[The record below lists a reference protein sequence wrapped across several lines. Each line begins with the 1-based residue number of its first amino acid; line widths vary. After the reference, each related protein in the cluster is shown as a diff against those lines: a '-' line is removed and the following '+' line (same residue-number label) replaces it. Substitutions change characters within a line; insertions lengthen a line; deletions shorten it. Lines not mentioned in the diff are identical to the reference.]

1 MKIILLL
8 TAFLSFS
15 AAANEMAMRRT
26 IVYIDELNQNG
37 MMSFVGCD
45 PNDPN
50 APAYCKDLY
59 GYICSVKKTN
69 NGLAALDR
77 DLNGRYWRNLPNG
90 ASHRQFNDMARTT
103 HQISEDSV
111 FNVTQ
116 VMRDDI
122 RNALTDTK
130 TALKQFITST
140 PLISSENRTRMAA
153 AVDNV
158 NLRYGR
164 EYIDRIVNHAKAQN
178 PNIPEDQIRTQ
189 AYQMYMGACGVNG
202 LEVNAFYEGGSIV
215 LCPGLMISMKDYGA
229 DKTQML
235 AALRFTLGHEIG
247 HAIDAAEFP
256 EVYSNMGSCY
266 ASVSGNSSVW
276 QGETAGEISADY
288 WGAIALT
295 SNHVRDN
302 KLNLSNTD
310 NNARIVALSVDGFCT
325 EAPTAASPHP
335 EGSFRV
341 NQSIG
346 RHPYIAR
353 ALGCD
358 SISSSTP
365 YCGLQGRYVP

>member
-1 MKIILLL
+1 MKMILLL
-8 TAFLSFS
+8 TTFLSFS
-15 AAANEMAMRRT
+15 AAATEMAMRKT
-26 IVYIDELNQNG
+26 VVYIDELNQNG
-37 MMSFVGCD
+37 VMSFVGCD

-59 GYICSVKKTN
+59 GYICSVRKTN
-69 NGLAALDR
+69 NGLGALDR
-77 DLNGRYWRNLPNG
+77 DLNTRYWRNLPNG
-90 ASHRQFNDMARTT
+90 ATNNQFNDMARTT

-111 FNVTQ
+111 YNITD

-140 PLISSENRTRMAA
+140 PLISSQNQSRMAA
-153 AVDNV
+153 AVDGV

-164 EYIDRIVNHAKAQN
+164 EYIDRIVNHAKTQN
-178 PNIPEDQIRTQ
+178 PNVPEAQIRTQ
-189 AYQMYMGACGVNG
+189 AYQMYMSACGVNG

-229 DKTQML
+229 NKSDML

-247 HAIDAAEFP
+247 HAIDAEAFP
-256 EVYSNMGSCY
+256 DVYGSMASCY
-266 ASVSGNSSVW
+266 RTISGNPNVW

-295 SNHVRDN
+295 SNHVRAN
-302 KLNLSNTD
+302 KLNLDNPD
-310 NNARIVALSVDGFCT
+310 NNARVVALSVDGFCT
-325 EAPTAASPHP
+325 ERPTADSPHP
-335 EGSFRV
+335 EGAFRV
-341 NQSIG
+341 NESIG

-353 ALGCD
+353 ALGCN

-365 YCGLQGRYVP
+365 YCGLQGRFTP